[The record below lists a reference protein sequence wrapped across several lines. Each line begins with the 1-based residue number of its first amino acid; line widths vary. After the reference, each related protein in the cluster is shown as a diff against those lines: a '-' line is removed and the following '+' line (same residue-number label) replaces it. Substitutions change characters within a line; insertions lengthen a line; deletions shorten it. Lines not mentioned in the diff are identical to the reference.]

1 MEMIIDLFL
10 KQVKERPKRPSVTD
24 MRGAYTYEELNR
36 RSALLARKL
45 LETCKQ
51 LGTDMQSFFLIVRLA
66 DLFRTQKAQK
76 RGRMCGICIDE

>member
-51 LGTDMQSFFLIVRLA
+51 LGTDMQSIFLISSNRLA
-66 DLFRTQKAQK
+66 L
-76 RGRMCGICIDE
+76 I